1 MISFIWLFLSFMCCI
16 IYYLT
21 KQLTQ
26 LKKDILQYKR
36 ERKEISE
43 LIKAVREQVIL
54 FESEITNR

>member
-1 MISFIWLFLSFMCCI
+1 MCCI